1 MKKTELKVKQPDELL
16 NYLLNNLNMSRNK
29 LKALLKYN
37 NILVNGRVIKQF
49 DYKLKENDKIVLN
62 NDGKKAPCPVPI
74 IYEDDNYLVLEKKS
88 GLLTI
93 ATDREKDKTLYHI
106 ARQYVKSNNKNNNIF
121 IVHRLD
127 KDTSGIVLFVKNE
140 KLKFQLQ
147 EDWNNCVKKRSYVAI
162 VEGILEKKQDKLI
175 SYLIENQNSN
185 MVYSTKNK
193 KEGKVAITNYKVNK
207 ETKKYSLVDIIIE
220 TGRKNQIRVQFND
233 INHKI
238 VGDKKYGQINEKHKR
253 LYLHSNELVIIDP
266 ITKEKLSF
274 TSKVPTSFKELLK

>member
-62 NDGKKAPCPVPI
+62 NDGKKAPCPVHI
-74 IYEDDNYLVLEKKS
+74 IYEDDNYLVLEKKT

-121 IVHRLD
+121 IVH
-127 KDTSGIVLFVKNE
+127 
-140 KLKFQLQ
+140 
-147 EDWNNCVKKRSYVAI
+147 
-162 VEGILEKKQDKLI
+162 
-175 SYLIENQNSN
+175 
-185 MVYSTKNK
+185 
-193 KEGKVAITNYKVNK
+193 
-207 ETKKYSLVDIIIE
+207 
-220 TGRKNQIRVQFND
+220 
-233 INHKI
+233 
-238 VGDKKYGQINEKHKR
+238 
-253 LYLHSNELVIIDP
+253 
-266 ITKEKLSF
+266 
-274 TSKVPTSFKELLK
+274 